1 MKKTIV
7 IFIFRIK
14 KFVERE
20 IDRNIYKHEITR
32 MVQQNVFNLSSQS
45 PILLIQESNRE
56 EVWWKVWR
64 ERMGITI
71 QTSTCHHRSG
81 NVLWLASHKPTPPPL
96 RNRPPTPPL
105 LWPAMSVFGVC
116 VELCVLWCVT
126 PKVL

>member
-56 EVWWKVWR
+56 EV
-64 ERMGITI
+64 
-71 QTSTCHHRSG
+71 
-81 NVLWLASHKPTPPPL
+81 
-96 RNRPPTPPL
+96 
-105 LWPAMSVFGVC
+105 
-116 VELCVLWCVT
+116 
-126 PKVL
+126 